1 MEHIDRVLRHAQRME
16 QTAETAVQIH
26 FSAQGNRTNDI
37 MLVLTAITAIF
48 LPLNLITGIFGMN
61 FDRMPLLQNDAGFWI
76 AMIGMALI
84 ALIMGLWLWRKRYL
98 SALN

>member
-1 MEHIDRVLRHAQRME
+1 M
-16 QTAETAVQIH
+16 
-26 FSAQGNRTNDI
+26 
-37 MLVLTAITAIF
+37 
-48 LPLNLITGIFGMN
+48 PLNLITGIFGMN